1 MKETLGQFVTRIMKQ
16 KNLTIRDVEKRGK
29 LTHSYVAR
37 TMKGKVKNPTL
48 RIMVAL
54 AKGLDVNLYEV
65 FKAASGQSPP
75 EAIDPLLLL
84 QVIQKAFLYPELL
97 EVIEGWDKLP
107 RKLQG
112 ALVHAVKQAEGKKKP
127 DKKPRKKR

>member
-1 MKETLGQFVTRIMKQ
+1 MKETLGQFVRRIMKQ
-16 KNLTIRDVEKRGK
+16 KNLTIRDVEERGK

-54 AKGLDVNLYEV
+54 AKGLDVDLYEI
-65 FKAASGQSPP
+65 FKAASGQSPR
-75 EAIDPLLLL
+75 EAIDPLFLLE
-84 QVIQKAFLYPELL
+84 VIQKAFLHPELL
-97 EVIEGWDKLP
+97 EVIEGWDRLP

-112 ALVHAVKQAEGKKKP
+112 TIVHAVKQAEGKKKP
-127 DKKPRKKR
+127 NKKR

>member
-1 MKETLGQFVTRIMKQ
+1 MKETLGQYVRRIMKQ
-16 KNLTIRDVEKRGK
+16 KNLTIRDVEEKGK

-54 AKGLDVNLYEV
+54 AKGLDVDLYEV
-65 FKAASGQSPP
+65 FKAASGQSPR
-75 EAIDPLLLL
+75 EAMDPLLLL
-84 QVIQKAFLYPELL
+84 EVIQKAFLHPELL
-97 EVIEGWDKLP
+97 EIIEGWDRLP

-112 ALVHAVKQAEGKKKP
+112 MFVHAVKQAEGKKKP
-127 DKKPRKKR
+127 KRKR